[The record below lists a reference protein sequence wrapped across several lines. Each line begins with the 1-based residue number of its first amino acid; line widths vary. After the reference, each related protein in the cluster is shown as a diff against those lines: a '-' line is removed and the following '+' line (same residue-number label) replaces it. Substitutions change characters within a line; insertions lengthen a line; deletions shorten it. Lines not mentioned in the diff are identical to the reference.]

1 MQRNRKAG
9 YVRESRVSA
18 SASGSQ
24 ARMSILLWSETALA
38 RCVCARGR
46 RRAGSPRGSGLEA
59 WQHALEILEDRLYP
73 GDAAERLFALVAG
86 QTATLTMLIT
96 GLTSTSIERNQR
108 KRRPSRVACR
118 LLSPNRPKGSEVIA
132 RAFDD

>member
-1 MQRNRKAG
+1 
-9 YVRESRVSA
+9 
-18 SASGSQ
+18 
-24 ARMSILLWSETALA
+24 
-38 RCVCARGR
+38 
-46 RRAGSPRGSGLEA
+46 
-59 WQHALEILEDRLYP
+59 LYP

-118 LLSPNRPKGSEVIA
+118 LLSPNRPKSSEVIA